1 MNKQD
6 ELLCFVPGNVNNKI
20 DWDRMEKSSF
30 KSYIEK
36 MKRTEQNP
44 KWHEEGDVWTH
55 TKMVCEALI
64 QLPQYES
71 AKQRIRE
78 VLFVAALLHDIGKI
92 PCTKFE
98 DGMWTSRNH
107 TIVGSKMA
115 RELLWRE
122 YGFCGTTQSQ
132 KFRETV
138 CQLIRYHSVPPH
150 ILDQNQ
156 PEFRLRKI
164 ASNGK
169 LCPDFTID
177 LLSILVEADMKGR
190 KYKDIEQSLEL
201 NEMCSLMAKENQCLY
216 GPSLFPDTYSE
227 YAYLS
232 GRNVFPGQQLYDD
245 TWGEVVMMSGLPGTG
260 KDTWIAEHLQG
271 YEVVSLDNLRK
282 QMKILPTDNQGTVV
296 QAAKELA
303 KEYLR
308 KKQPFV
314 WNATN
319 LTPDLRG
326 RLIELF
332 VNYHASVRIVYLE
345 TDWATQMSR
354 NKNRKEEV
362 PINVIEHMRENLV
375 LPERYEAH
383 KVEWYCV

>member
-1 MNKQD
+1 MNKQN
-6 ELLCFVPGNVNNKI
+6 EILRFVPTDFKDKI
-20 DWDRMEKSSF
+20 DWDMIEKSSL
-30 KSYIEK
+30 KSFIDK
-36 MKRTEQNP
+36 MKKTEQNP
-44 KWHEEGDVWTH
+44 EWHEEGDVWTH
-55 TKMVCEALI
+55 TKMVCESLI
-64 QLPQYES
+64 QLPQYEL
-71 AKQRIRE
+71 AEQRIRE

-92 PCTKFE
+92 LCTKWE
-98 DGMWTSRNH
+98 DGKWTSPKH
-107 TIVGSKMA
+107 TIVGAKIA
-115 RELLWRE
+115 RELLWKE
-122 YGFCGTTQSQ
+122 YGFCGTTESQ
-132 KFRETV
+132 QFRETV

-150 ILDQNQ
+150 ILEQNH
-156 PEFRLRKI
+156 PELRLLKI

-169 LCPDFTID
+169 LCSDFSLE

-190 KYKDIEQSLEL
+190 ICKDLQESLEL
-201 NEMCSLMAKENQCLY
+201 NEMCFLMAKENQCLH
-216 GPSLFPDTYSE
+216 GPFSFPDTYSE
-227 YAYLS
+227 YTYLS

-362 PINVIEHMRENLV
+362 PINVIEHMLENLV

>member
-1 MNKQD
+1 MNKQN
-6 ELLCFVPGNVNNKI
+6 EILRFVPTDFKDKI
-20 DWDRMEKSSF
+20 DWDMIEKSSL
-30 KSYIEK
+30 KSFIDK
-36 MKRTEQNP
+36 MKKTEQNP
-44 KWHEEGDVWTH
+44 EWHEEGDVWTH
-55 TKMVCEALI
+55 TKMVCESLI
-64 QLPQYES
+64 QLPQYEL
-71 AKQRIRE
+71 AEQRIRE

-92 PCTKFE
+92 LCTKWE
-98 DGMWTSRNH
+98 DGKWTSPKH
-107 TIVGSKMA
+107 TIVGAKIA
-115 RELLWRE
+115 RELLWKE
-122 YGFCGTTQSQ
+122 YGFCGTTESQ
-132 KFRETV
+132 QFRETV

-150 ILDQNQ
+150 ILEQNH
-156 PEFRLRKI
+156 PELRLLKI

-169 LCPDFTID
+169 LCSDFSLE

-190 KYKDIEQSLEL
+190 ICKDLQESLEL
-201 NEMCSLMAKENQCLY
+201 NEMCFLMAKENQCLH
-216 GPSLFPDTYSE
+216 GPFSFPDTYSE
-227 YAYLS
+227 YTYLS

-332 VNYHASVRIVYLE
+332 ANYHASVRIVYLE

-354 NKNRKEEV
+354 NENRKEEV
-362 PINVIEHMRENLV
+362 PIKVIEHMLENLV

>member
-1 MNKQD
+1 MNKQN
-6 ELLCFVPGNVNNKI
+6 EILRFVPTDFKDKI
-20 DWDRMEKSSF
+20 DWDMIEKSSL
-30 KSYIEK
+30 KSFIEK
-36 MKRTEQNP
+36 MKKTEQNP
-44 KWHEEGDVWTH
+44 EWHEEGDVWTH
-55 TKMVCEALI
+55 TKMVCESLI
-64 QLPQYES
+64 QLPQYEL
-71 AKQRIRE
+71 AEQRIRE

-92 PCTKFE
+92 LCTKWE
-98 DGMWTSRNH
+98 DGKWTSPKH
-107 TIVGSKMA
+107 TIVGAKIA
-115 RELLWRE
+115 RELLWKE
-122 YGFCGTTQSQ
+122 YGFCGTTESQ
-132 KFRETV
+132 QFRETV

-150 ILDQNQ
+150 ILEQNH
-156 PEFRLRKI
+156 PELRLLKI

-169 LCPDFTID
+169 LCSDFSLE

-190 KYKDIEQSLEL
+190 ICKDLQESLEL
-201 NEMCSLMAKENQCLY
+201 NEMCFLMAKENQCLH
-216 GPSLFPDTYSE
+216 GPFSFPDTYSE
-227 YAYLS
+227 YMYLS

-332 VNYHASVRIVYLE
+332 ANYHASVRIVYLE

-362 PINVIEHMRENLV
+362 PINVIEHMLENLV